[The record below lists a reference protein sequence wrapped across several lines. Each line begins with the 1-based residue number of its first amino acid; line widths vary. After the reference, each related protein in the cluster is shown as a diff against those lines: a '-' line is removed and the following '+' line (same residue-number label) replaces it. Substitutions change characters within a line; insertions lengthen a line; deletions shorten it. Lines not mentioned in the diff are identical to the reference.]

1 MDNLPYNFYIAMGEF
16 NMITGVHGEV
26 GLIEGLRNSEE
37 PVFAVVFEKYK
48 SKLYSFVWRFLK
60 DRVLCEEIVQETL
73 IILWTN
79 RLNLDVSYPL
89 GPYLYTIA
97 RRLTLNALR
106 NAATAGQAREKLW
119 LNLNEAHNETEEA
132 ILLAD
137 LQELTEQAVAK
148 LSSQQQLIFKLSR
161 YEGLSHEEIA
171 EKLQLSKHT
180 VNNHLVEALKNLRKH
195 FKHSGVSYSILL
207 AWLMIK

>member
-1 MDNLPYNFYIAMGEF
+1 MGEF

-60 DRVLCEEIVQETL
+60 DSVLCEEIVQETL